1 MDLISLYYQSHA
13 PIMTTHMLLNIMS
26 YISYSVTSTAQII
39 QFISTYNDPDYILFT
54 QELEQLDLEY
64 KLKLIELL
72 IIDILK
78 THNPLFHELIIDE
91 NYIQIDITQL
101 DNNNN
106 IHMNESLKLALQYT
120 LDISKKL
127 GCSINIIQQKIHS
140 YNKSYAKYIYQLS
153 LKSELHN
160 LKKISDLF
168 DLRMKL
174 FFEILK
180 INNPLNHKPICIN

>member
-78 THNPLFHELIIDE
+78 THNPLFNELITDGD
-91 NYIQIDITQL
+91 YIQIDITQL
-101 DNNNN
+101 DTNT

-140 YNKSYAKYIYQLS
+140 YNKSFTKHIYQLS

-180 INNPLNHKPICIN
+180 INNPLNHKSIYIN

>member
-26 YISYSVTSTAQII
+26 YISYSVTSTAQIL

-78 THNPLFHELIIDE
+78 TNNPLFKEIMVDLD
-91 NYIQIDITQL
+91 YIQIDVNQIENHTI
-101 DNNNN
+101 N
-106 IHMNESLKLALQYT
+106 MNESLKLALQYT

-127 GCSINIIQQKIHS
+127 GISINIIQQKIHS
-140 YNKSYAKYIYQLS
+140 YNKSFSKHIYQLS
-153 LKSELHN
+153 LKNELEH
-160 LKKISDLF
+160 LKKISNLF

-180 INNPLNHKPICIN
+180 INNPLTHKTICIN

>member
-1 MDLISLYYQSHA
+1 MDVLSLYYHSQV
-13 PIMTTHMLLNIMS
+13 PIMTTHMLFNIMS
-26 YISYSVTSTAQII
+26 YISYSITSTAQII
-39 QFISTYNDPDYILFT
+39 QFISTHNDPDYIRFT

-78 THNPLFHELIIDE
+78 TNNPLFNEILVDVD
-91 NYIQIDITQL
+91 YLQIDVTQIE
-101 DNNNN
+101 NHTIN
-106 IHMNESLKLALQYT
+106 MNESLKLALQYT

-127 GCSINIIQQKIHS
+127 GISINIIQQKIHS
-140 YNKSYAKYIYQLS
+140 YNKSFLKHIYQLS
-153 LKSELHN
+153 LKPELEH

-180 INNPLNHKPICIN
+180 INNPLTHKTICIN